1 MKALLL
7 AATLLVL
14 GACAANT
21 GNEVADVV
29 IETAPKAVF
38 WWLVW

>member
-1 MKALLL
+1 MRALLI
-7 AATLLVL
+7 AAIVLTL
-14 GACAANT
+14 GACAAKT

-29 IETAPKAVF
+29 IETAPHAVF